1 MHYVKDVRKHFVKAS
16 KEIILSAGALGS
28 PKILMLS
35 GIGPAEHL
43 KSLGIAVKLD
53 LPVGQN
59 LQDHVI
65 THVGPFII
73 DPGTGFLADRD
84 MNASAFSDYL
94 EYNRGK
100 FTTC

>member
-1 MHYVKDVRKHFVKAS
+1 MKYFAKAS

-43 KSLGIAVKLD
+43 KSLGIPVKLD
-53 LPVGQN
+53 LPVGKN

-65 THVGPFII
+65 TQVGPFII
-73 DPGTGFLADRD
+73 EPDTGFVAHRD
-84 MNASAFSDYL
+84 MKTSVFSEYL

-100 FTTC
+100 